1 MPTSALSRAEIS
13 EAVERRMRCASAAAC
28 LEMKRGLAALAVIAT
43 TAPLIGMFGT
53 VVGLLGAFRGCIG
66 QKWFCTMVI
75 LEAVCEALVCTIAG
89 SLVAIPAAWFYNYL
103 SNRLELFNIE
113 MQLASSELLNY
124 LTLHLPATRPACTKQ
139 RLPELATLLSITKQ
153 IS

>member
-1 MPTSALSRAEIS
+1 MPTCALSHAEIS
-13 EAVERRMRCASAAAC
+13 EAVERRVRCASATTR
-28 LEMKRGLAALAVIAT
+28 LELKRGLGALAIIAT

-66 QKWFCTMVI
+66 QKWFCTMMI
-75 LEAVCEALVCTIAG
+75 LDAICEALVSTIAG
-89 SLVAIPAAWFYNYL
+89 LLVAIPAAWFYNYL

-124 LTLHLPATRPACTKQ
+124 LTLRLRATRPACTKQ
-139 RLPELATLLSITKQ
+139 RLPE
-153 IS
+153 